1 VLACVAVAGGSIVS
15 RRRSVAGDREATTS
29 GPDLARPS
37 AVAAEPVP

>member
-1 VLACVAVAGGSIVS
+1 VAGGSIVS
-15 RRRSVAGDREATTS
+15 RRRAEGEAGGSVP